1 MQKNQKLTLM
11 VLTKV
16 RANISPIIF
25 SQLENLRIKKANVS
39 FLECIQFF
47 FNFQLQCY
55 LTNILILVGILNS

>member
-47 FNFQLQCY
+47 LNFQLQCY